1 MQVASCLVSIL
12 FLGIGN
18 LPIDEE
24 LSISTRNSLI
34 AVSLRPPH
42 QSLLGSNFINCD
54 MTKNYKTIKSPIG
67 VGAALALDTIID
79 YGGKKDATTST
90 TAFTRGYPRSDVLS
104 ENNIAGGHNLV
115 VQLDNSVHTIPLQ
128 SASSPPNLKVLVNDI
143 PSNQANTGT
152 TTLDKSSRK
161 NRELSPLMDD
171 MTIKQEYLVQ
181 NRLDPSLQAIV
192 NKALIPDTMVTNGIL
207 KATMSPDLNAKK
219 DDVDMES
226 NNNALTRGV
235 GKHIITSRD
244 NCDESQRTS
253 FVGAVSAVMNNAII
267 FSFGVSVGIVSL
279 LTGQKLGETGT
290 LSAAV
295 TRSSSPNEIERDT
308 GNTITVF
315 REKSTGISSYLDSL
329 SGSSPLVFTDLPD
342 R

>member
-1 MQVASCLVSIL
+1 M
-12 FLGIGN
+12 
-18 LPIDEE
+18 
-24 LSISTRNSLI
+24 TRNC
-34 AVSLRPPH
+34 
-42 QSLLGSNFINCD
+42 N
-54 MTKNYKTIKSPIG
+54 TIKSPIG
-67 VGAALALDTIID
+67 VGAAFALDTIID
-79 YGGKKDATTST
+79 YGGKKDATTTSLT

-104 ENNIAGGHNLV
+104 ENNIAGGQNLV
-115 VQLDNSVHTIPLQ
+115 VQLDNSVHTIRVQ

-152 TTLDKSSRK
+152 TTLDKSSLK
-161 NRELSPLMDD
+161 NRELSPLVDD

-192 NKALIPDTMVTNGIL
+192 NKALIPDTIVTDGIS
-207 KATMSPDLNAKK
+207 KATMFPDLNAKK
-219 DDVDMES
+219 DAVDMES
-226 NNNALTRGV
+226 NDNALTRGV

-253 FVGAVSAVMNNAII
+253 FVGAISAVMNNAII
-267 FSFGVSVGIVSL
+267 FSFGVGVGIVSL
-279 LTGQKLGETGT
+279 LTQQKLGDTGT
-290 LSAAV
+290 LSAAI

-308 GNTITVF
+308 GNTITAF
-315 REKSTGISSYLDSL
+315 REKSTGMSSYLDGL